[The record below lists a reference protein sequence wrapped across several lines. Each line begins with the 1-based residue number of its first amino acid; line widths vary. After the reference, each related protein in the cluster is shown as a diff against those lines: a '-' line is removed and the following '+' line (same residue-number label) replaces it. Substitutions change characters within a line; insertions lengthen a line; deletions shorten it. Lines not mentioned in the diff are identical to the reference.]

1 MRLLPASAPFSREL
15 AVFTGRMCD
24 FTRYPVFT
32 VSVTRMENFQSMR
45 NPSKAILVALLIAI
59 PAPLV
64 LALLLTLTPE
74 PLRLIAA
81 GQLVEALGS
90 NGGILAYILT
100 LVLFGIAGFLAVAI
114 AAKQPARQRSSSRSS
129 NRAQQQADDDDGY
142 DDTGP
147 EGNEEGTVKW
157 FNVKKGF
164 GFIVRDS
171 GDEVFVHFRAIR
183 GRGRRVLRQG
193 QLVRFN
199 VVEADKGLQADN
211 VSILSD

>member
-1 MRLLPASAPFSREL
+1 MQNPA
-15 AVFTGRMCD
+15 
-24 FTRYPVFT
+24 
-32 VSVTRMENFQSMR
+32 
-45 NPSKAILVALLIAI
+45 KAI
-59 PAPLV
+59 V
-64 LALLLTLTPE
+64 LALLVAIPSPFILGFLLVTFTPE
-74 PLRLIAA
+74 LFQILSKAGTSELATDTTFVLGSAQGIAA
-81 GQLVEALGS
+81 YVIS
-90 NGGILAYILT
+90 VI
-100 LVLFGIAGFLAVAI
+100 LFGMAGFCTVFL
-114 AAKQPARQRSSSRSS
+114 AAKPPAKIKQSSARAPARSAAKAPARHQSQDS
-129 NRAQQQADDDDGY
+129 DDDEPDY
-142 DDTGP
+142 DDTSP

-211 VSILSD
+211 VSILDD

>member
-1 MRLLPASAPFSREL
+1 
-15 AVFTGRMCD
+15 
-24 FTRYPVFT
+24 
-32 VSVTRMENFQSMR
+32 MR
-45 NPSKAILVALLIAI
+45 NPSKAILFALLIAI

-64 LALLLTLTPE
+64 LAVLLSFTPE

-90 NGGILAYILT
+90 NRGIAAYIISLI
-100 LVLFGIAGFLAVAI
+100 VFSVAGFLAI
-114 AAKQPARQRSSSRSS
+114 ALSVKKPQEQRSTTRSN
-129 NRAQQQADDDDGY
+129 NRAPSQSHNDDDDDGY
-142 DDTGP
+142 DDNSP

-171 GDEVFVHFRAIR
+171 GDEIFVHFRAIR

>member
-1 MRLLPASAPFSREL
+1 
-15 AVFTGRMCD
+15 
-24 FTRYPVFT
+24 
-32 VSVTRMENFQSMR
+32 MR

-90 NGGILAYILT
+90 NRGVLAYIIT

-114 AAKQPARQRSSSRSS
+114 AAKQPARQRSSSRPS

>member
-1 MRLLPASAPFSREL
+1 
-15 AVFTGRMCD
+15 
-24 FTRYPVFT
+24 
-32 VSVTRMENFQSMR
+32 MR
-45 NPSKAILVALLIAI
+45 NPAKAILVALLIAI
-59 PAPLV
+59 PAPFVLGFLLV
-64 LALLLTLTPE
+64 SFTPE
-74 PLRLIAA
+74 LFQILSQSETSELATSTTFVLGSAQGIAA
-81 GQLVEALGS
+81 YVIALV
-90 NGGILAYILT
+90 IFT
-100 LVLFGIAGFLAVAI
+100 LAGFLAVALS
-114 AAKQPARQRSSSRSS
+114 AKQKSAPRSTARTNSRSQS
-129 NRAQQQADDDDGY
+129 QNYDDDDGDY
-142 DDTGP
+142 DDSTP
-147 EGNEEGTVKW
+147 EGDEEGTVKW

>member
-1 MRLLPASAPFSREL
+1 MMMMMM
-15 AVFTGRMCD
+15 T
-24 FTRYPVFT
+24 
-32 VSVTRMENFQSMR
+32 
-45 NPSKAILVALLIAI
+45 
-59 PAPLV
+59 
-64 LALLLTLTPE
+64 TPMMT
-74 PLRLIAA
+74 
-81 GQLVEALGS
+81 
-90 NGGILAYILT
+90 Y
-100 LVLFGIAGFLAVAI
+100 
-114 AAKQPARQRSSSRSS
+114 
-129 NRAQQQADDDDGY
+129 DDDDY
-142 DDTGP
+142 DDSTP

-193 QLVRFN
+193 QLVRFS

>member
-1 MRLLPASAPFSREL
+1 
-15 AVFTGRMCD
+15 
-24 FTRYPVFT
+24 
-32 VSVTRMENFQSMR
+32 MR
-45 NPSKAILVALLIAI
+45 NPAKAILVAILVAI

-64 LALLLTLTPE
+64 LAFLLSSTPE
-74 PLRLIAA
+74 PLRLLAA
-81 GQLVEALGS
+81 GDLIEALGS
-90 NGGILAYILT
+90 TGGIAAYIIA
-100 LVLFGIAGFLAVAI
+100 LVIFGLVGFLAI
-114 AAKQPARQRSSSRSS
+114 AFTGK
-129 NRAQQQADDDDGY
+129 QQAGQRNTLSPTGTRASSHHYDDDEEGDYY
-142 DDTGP
+142 DEDSP
-147 EGNEEGTVKW
+147 EGDEEGSVKW

-171 GDEVFVHFRAIR
+171 GDEIFVHFRAIR

>member
-1 MRLLPASAPFSREL
+1 
-15 AVFTGRMCD
+15 
-24 FTRYPVFT
+24 
-32 VSVTRMENFQSMR
+32 MR
-45 NPSKAILVALLIAI
+45 NPARAILSALLIAI
-59 PAPLV
+59 PAPFVLGFALV
-64 LALLLTLTPE
+64 AFTPE
-74 PLRLIAA
+74 VFQILSRSGSSDLATNTPFVLGSAQGIAA
-81 GQLVEALGS
+81 
-90 NGGILAYILT
+90 YIIAF
-100 LVLFGIAGFLAVAI
+100 VIFGVTGLITIVIAQRQPSSTSARRSQPQRPQNAGRSH
-114 AAKQPARQRSSSRSS
+114 QPADDEGDY
-129 NRAQQQADDDDGY
+129 DDDD
-142 DDTGP
+142 DSP
-147 EGNEEGTVKW
+147 EGDEEGTVKW